1 MLLSDAMPKRNI
13 APKWILVWIGALML
27 AVAVG
32 CASDTSGTTSNS
44 SGSSSESSSG
54 SQSEMSTKQ
63 QPELTA
69 EQQNALDAA
78 EAYLDMSAF
87 SKQGLIEQ
95 LSSSAGD
102 GYPKKAAKFAAN
114 HVDVDWNAQAVKAA
128 RDYLDMTSFSKQGL
142 IEQLSSS
149 AGDGYTL
156 SQATY
161 AVDKVYR

>member
-1 MLLSDAMPKRNI
+1 MPTRNI
-13 APKWILVWIGALML
+13 APKWILAWTGAVML

-54 SQSEMSTKQ
+54 SQSETSTKQ

-102 GYPKKAAKFAAN
+102 GY
-114 HVDVDWNAQAVKAA
+114 
-128 RDYLDMTSFSKQGL
+128 
-142 IEQLSSS
+142 
-149 AGDGYTL
+149 TL